1 MHIFLS
7 VLSTIFVPLKQW
19 GLTIDVIAQ
28 SIMFY
33 CPLSL
38 IRSQSSHPLR
48 ILNIYSCCQKTGITH
63 WDKMPP
69 FKPCFGKN
77 HLCLVEF
84 HIESTKICFNICL
97 QSQARGA
104 RVFLIEICNFWPF
117 FTNFC
122 PMCQHF
128 WQKKSILI

>member
-77 HLCLVEF
+77 HLWLVEF
-84 HIESTKICFNICL
+84 HIESTKINVLISAYNPRPVEL
-97 QSQARGA
+97 G
-104 RVFLIEICNFWPF
+104 VFLIEICKFWPF

-128 WQKKSILI
+128 WQKNLF